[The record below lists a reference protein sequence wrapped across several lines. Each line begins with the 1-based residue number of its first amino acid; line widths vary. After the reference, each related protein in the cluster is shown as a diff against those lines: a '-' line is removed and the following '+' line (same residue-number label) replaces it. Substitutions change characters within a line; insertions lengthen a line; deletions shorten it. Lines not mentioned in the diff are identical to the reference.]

1 MSRWFVLRKDLT
13 EEQYS
18 IHLIFE
24 RIRGLY
30 GFSSNKKMLD
40 HFELSESF
48 CSQNIG
54 RGAIPWKLVDTV
66 SQDKGVSLDYLV
78 RGIKVTPLVDF
89 EQYELAVRKGLFR
102 AKILNIIKT
111 DKEVNTIAEMVLTS
125 IGDIKPENEKE
136 PESGSILNLVS
147 KNSA

>member
-1 MSRWFVLRKDLT
+1 
-13 EEQYS
+13 
-18 IHLIFE
+18 
-24 RIRGLY
+24 
-30 GFSSNKKMLD
+30 
-40 HFELSESF
+40 
-48 CSQNIG
+48 
-54 RGAIPWKLVDTV
+54 V

-136 PESGSILNLVS
+136 PESGSILNLVA